1 MKDQIFKISCM
12 SNASRVESV
21 NSDRCNN
28 LYFFPIFCIPFKWL
42 AEQAIDTCVS
52 LGLQMRSPVVISL
65 HTYDHLVPFIS
76 VGVTRISRQE
86 FTWGRCFKL
95 YTWYSKISLENQK
108 IHHFESTKF
117 PIVGKPLDNAKK
129 IQKFEVNFGFPKIF
143 SNTTFPNWILSHE
156 RDETLKK
163 KMLDSH
169 FHFRSEF

>member
-86 FTWGRCFKL
+86 LTWGRCFKL
-95 YTWYSKISLENQK
+95 YTWYSKISLDDWHSYVISSSFCCHRWDFVVSQHNC
-108 IHHFESTKF
+108 
-117 PIVGKPLDNAKK
+117 VRLA
-129 IQKFEVNFGFPKIF
+129 
-143 SNTTFPNWILSHE
+143 SNL
-156 RDETLKK
+156 L
-163 KMLDSH
+163 
-169 FHFRSEF
+169 RSFDCSQ

>member
-28 LYFFPIFCIPFKWL
+28 LYFSPIFCIPFKWL

-76 VGVTRISRQE
+76 VGVTRISRQVVE
-86 FTWGRCFKL
+86 APKILFGRKCDWIE
-95 YTWYSKISLENQK
+95 YIEASLG
-108 IHHFESTKF
+108 IDRVH
-117 PIVGKPLDNAKK
+117 
-129 IQKFEVNFGFPKIF
+129 EVNSSTVLADDRWKTKPSKYQSKWNVCIAPY
-143 SNTTFPNWILSHE
+143 SPL
-156 RDETLKK
+156 
-163 KMLDSH
+163 
-169 FHFRSEF
+169 